1 MSLFLVLLL
10 WVFSTA
16 DWQTTAERTDFRQTS
31 TYNETLDY
39 CKRLAASSS
48 RVRLTS
54 FGTSPEG
61 REMPLLIL
69 SREGVSTP
77 EEAHRTGR
85 PIVLIQNGIHAGE
98 IDGKEA
104 SLMLAREIVITRSL
118 ERLLDHAVVLIIPIY
133 NVDGHEASSPYNRIN
148 QNGPEQMGARTTAR
162 NLNLNR
168 DYMKA
173 DAAETRAFLRLFNA
187 WQPHLFIDTHVT
199 DGADFQYDVLFT
211 VESQGYVAPEVGRY
225 ISEVFYPRVKAGVEK
240 AGHIT
245 EQYFNLRD
253 PKDPSQGM
261 VITPFTP
268 RFSNG
273 FGALRHRPTML
284 VETHMLKDF
293 KTRVKAT
300 YDLLV
305 ETLLE
310 VNRDPNALKRA
321 VEAAERATI
330 ETGRSFDEKR
340 RTPLR
345 FTLKE
350 QARKTIYRGNAYK
363 LELSEVSGDMRVVY
377 SKTPQDMEVIVWDE
391 VKPEVEVAQPL
402 AYAIPPAWTEV
413 IERLEAHGLRL
424 ERLKEPITAEFESY
438 VFTEPKWYQTP
449 YEGRQPLRFKS
460 SRVTERRTL
469 PAGTVIVRLDQP
481 AAKIAIHLLEPDSPD
496 SLVAW
501 GFFNTI
507 FEQKEYAE
515 DYLLEKLAR
524 EMMQRDP
531 KLKAEFEAKVRQDEQ
546 FRRDP
551 EARLN
556 FFYTRSPYYEPMRG
570 HYPVVR
576 LTKQF

>member
-1 MSLFLVLLL
+1 M
-10 WVFSTA
+10 
-16 DWQTTAERTDFRQTS
+16 DWQTTAERTEFRKTS
-31 TYNETLDY
+31 SYDETLNY
-39 CKRLAASSS
+39 CKRLAAAST
-48 RVRLTS
+48 RAQLTS

-61 REMPLLIL
+61 RKLPLLIL

-85 PIVLIQNGIHAGE
+85 PIVLIQNGIHSGE

-104 SLMLAREIVITRSL
+104 SLMLAREIIVTRSL
-118 ERLLDHAVVLIIPIY
+118 ERLLDHAIVLIIPIY
-133 NVDGHEASSPYNRIN
+133 NVDGHERASPYNRIN
-148 QNGPEQMGARTTAR
+148 QNGPEQMGARTTAS

-173 DAAETRAFLRLFNA
+173 DAIETRAFLRLFNA

-211 VESQGYVAPEVGRY
+211 VESNGYVAPEVGRY
-225 ISEVFYPRVKAGVEK
+225 VRETLYPRVKAAVEK

-253 PKDPSQGM
+253 PKDPSQGL
-261 VITPFTP
+261 VVTPFSP

-273 FGALRHRPTML
+273 FMALRNRPMML

-293 KTRVKAT
+293 QTRVKAT

-310 VNRDPNALKRA
+310 VNRDPAALKRA
-321 VEAAERATI
+321 VEAAEQATI
-330 ETGRSFDEKR
+330 EAGRSFDEKQ
-340 RTPLR
+340 RTPLV
-345 FTLKE
+345 FTLAE
-350 QARKTIYRGNAYK
+350 QTHKITYRGNAYRM
-363 LELSEVSGDMRVVY
+363 ELSQVSGDIRVVY
-377 SKTPQDMEVIVWDE
+377 SKTPQDMEVMVWDK
-391 VKPEVEVAQPL
+391 VKPIKEVAQPL

-413 IERLEAHGLRL
+413 IERLEAHGLRI
-424 ERLKEPITAEFESY
+424 ERLKEPMTGEFESY
-438 VFTEPKWYQTP
+438 IFSELKWSETP
-449 YEGRQPLRFKS
+449 YEGRQTLRFRSTAVK
-460 SRVTERRTL
+460 EQRTL
-469 PAGTVIVRLDQP
+469 PTGTVIVRLDQP
-481 AAKIAIHLLEPDSPD
+481 AARIAVHLLEPDSPD

-501 GFFNTI
+501 GFFNAI

-515 DYLLEKLAR
+515 DYILEELAR
-524 EMMQRDP
+524 DMMQRDP
-531 KLKAEFEAKVRQDEQ
+531 KLRAEFETKIHQDEQ

-556 FFYTRSPYYEPMRG
+556 FFYSRSPYREPMRG

-576 LTKQF
+576 LTRQF